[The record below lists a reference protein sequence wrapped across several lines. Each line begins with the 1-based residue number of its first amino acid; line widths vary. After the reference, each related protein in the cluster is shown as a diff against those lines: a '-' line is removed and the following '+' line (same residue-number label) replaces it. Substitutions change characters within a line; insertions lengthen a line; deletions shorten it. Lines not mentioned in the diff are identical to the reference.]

1 MEENSMEHHVINNF
15 AEGSNCQVFNG
26 DITGCVFA
34 MPGSSVVQHG
44 AKNTNDNDNEVEF
57 KGSKVQEFK
66 EELFHFVH
74 PEIDDEEAWQI
85 HNSIKRLVTRQGIQ
99 EICNHLF
106 EMKKDGKLLLP
117 VSPMVAYEEVV
128 RMGMPNGEGYSLKTF
143 QRYYKK

>member
-1 MEENSMEHHVINNF
+1 MEENSMERHVINNF

-44 AKNTNDNDNEVEF
+44 VKKEENGEGLD
-57 KGSKVQEFK
+57 KGED

-85 HNSIKRLVTRQGIQ
+85 HNAVKRLVARQGIQ
-99 EICNHLF
+99 EICNHLL

-117 VSPMVAYEEVV
+117 VSPMAAYEEVV

>member
-1 MEENSMEHHVINNF
+1 MEKKSDIQITNNFNAPIGQHIDHVDVINFSMDGDGTFHFGNV
-15 AEGSNCQVFNG
+15 EGVKMDEG
-26 DITGCVFA
+26 
-34 MPGSSVVQHG
+34 
-44 AKNTNDNDNEVEF
+44 
-57 KGSKVQEFK
+57 GSKKEDVRSKKEE

-74 PEIDDEEAWQI
+74 PEIEDEEAWQI
-85 HNSIKRLVTRQGIQ
+85 HNAVKRLVTRQGIQ

-106 EMKKDGKLLLP
+106 EMKRDGKLLLP

>member
-1 MEENSMEHHVINNF
+1 MEKKSDIQITNNFNAPIGQHIDHVDVINFSMDGDGTFHFGNV
-15 AEGSNCQVFNG
+15 EGVKMDEG
-26 DITGCVFA
+26 R
-34 MPGSSVVQHG
+34 
-44 AKNTNDNDNEVEF
+44 
-57 KGSKVQEFK
+57 SKKEDVRSKKEE

-74 PEIDDEEAWQI
+74 PEIEDEEAWQI
-85 HNSIKRLVTRQGIQ
+85 HNAVKRLVTRQGIQ